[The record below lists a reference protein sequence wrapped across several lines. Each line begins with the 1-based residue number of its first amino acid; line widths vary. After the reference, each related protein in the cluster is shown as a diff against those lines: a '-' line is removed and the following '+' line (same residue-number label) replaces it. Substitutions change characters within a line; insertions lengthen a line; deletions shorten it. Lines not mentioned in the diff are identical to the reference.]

1 MNITDA
7 GTTQTNSILPTPL
20 VGRLPWVCVCVCV
33 RTPIVAVASII
44 AIVGVVGILLQIKY
58 QATNTTIIISRPISR
73 PLVVVFDDD
82 DDDDKD
88 DHHAVIDISNSAEL
102 SVIFQDLFL
111 LI

>member
-1 MNITDA
+1 MC
-7 GTTQTNSILPTPL
+7 
-20 VGRLPWVCVCVCV
+20 VCVCVCV
-33 RTPIVAVASII
+33 RAPIVAVASII

-82 DDDDKD
+82 DDDKD